1 MAVRLDFSIE
11 NVTQIAKNM
20 RAAPKQ
26 IDKAMMRT
34 INWSGA
40 RGFTQVRKTLG
51 TQTGIR
57 QADLTRSRGIR
68 AIGAKP
74 GRLEY
79 QVVSRSRWT
88 PLSYFNPVQRNRGV
102 SARPWGKRRIF
113 RGTFLAKTTTGHVG
127 VFARVVGGKRVKR
140 TKMGPK
146 GRPVVYY
153 SQLPIRALWGP
164 SIAKE
169 LGTEPTPS
177 TFRKTVLTA
186 AQKRFDHELNVAMG
200 IIAPRG
206 KPPPK
211 SLPS

>member
-1 MAVRLDFSIE
+1 MVAHLDFNID
-11 NVTQIAKNM
+11 NVVQTAKNM

-26 IDKAMMRT
+26 IDKAIMRT
-34 INWSGA
+34 INWAGA
-40 RGFTQVRKTLG
+40 RGFTQVRKTLA

-79 QVVSRSRWT
+79 QVVSRSKWT

-113 RGTFLAKTTTGHVG
+113 KGTFTATTPTGHLG
-127 VFARVVGGKRVKR
+127 VFVRVMGGRRVKR
-140 TKMGPK
+140 RKMGPE

-164 SIAKE
+164 SIAVE
-169 LGTEPTPS
+169 LGKSPTPH
-177 TFRKTVLTA
+177 TFRATVMQA
-186 AQKRFDHELNVAMG
+186 AEKRWQHEVNVAMG

-206 KPPPK
+206 KQPPK
-211 SLPS
+211 TLPD